1 MSDADRQLSQEP
13 SHDMWKQVDNTSDPH
28 WFIRFLDASRRPA
41 ISAIEGDL
49 KGFYS
54 YLDPQEGDHILD
66 VGSGTGDLVRPLT
79 RLVGPSGR
87 VVGIDYSRVMV
98 EEARKRSQEENS
110 AVEFQQGDI
119 HQLSF
124 PDCNFDRTQA
134 RLVFQHLA
142 EPRMPLA
149 EIMRVTKP
157 GGKIAV
163 VEQDWETL
171 MIDAGNREV
180 TRKLVNLFCDRLPNG
195 WIGRQLMGLLKEAGL
210 QDVTVTAAT
219 NILPPDY
226 DMVSKL
232 MGLDPLLEQ
241 AQEQA
246 LITPQEAAEWQ
257 QDLQERTRAGRFFS
271 AFVLF
276 TVTGRKPA

>member
-1 MSDADRQLSQEP
+1 MSDADRQSGQMPLHS
-13 SHDMWKQVDNTSDPH
+13 MWQQVDNSSDPQ

-41 ISAIEGDL
+41 RAAIEGDL
-49 KGFYS
+49 RGFYS

-66 VGSGTGDLVRPLT
+66 VGSGTGDLVRPLA

-87 VVGIDYSRVMV
+87 VVGVDYSQVMV
-98 EEARKRSQEENS
+98 DEARKRAQEEDS
-110 AVEFQQGDI
+110 PVEFQQGDI
-119 HQLSF
+119 QHLNFADRS
-124 PDCNFDRTQA
+124 FDRTQV

-142 EPRMPLA
+142 EPRPSLG
-149 EIMRVTKP
+149 EIIRVTKP
-157 GGKIAV
+157 GGKIAI

-180 TRKLVNLFCDRLPNG
+180 TRKIANLFCDLLPNG

-210 QDVTVTAAT
+210 QDVTATAAT
-219 NILPPDY
+219 TMLPPDY
-226 DMVSKL
+226 EMVSQL
-232 MGLDPLLEQ
+232 LGLEPLLER

-246 LITPQEAAEWQ
+246 LITPDEAAEWQ
-257 QDLQERTRAGRFFS
+257 QDLQERAGAGRFFS

-276 TVTGRKPA
+276 TVTGRKAE